1 MIRQI
6 SVFVENQPGS
16 MMNVTS
22 VLTEEHVNIRAIST
36 FDSPEF
42 GIMRLVVD
50 DPVRAKESL
59 TKRGFV
65 TRVTEVIGAEL
76 KDEKGNLNQML
87 KILADGQIN
96 VTAAADLYTESS
108 NTGSYI
114 DMDYPSYEETP
125 DAVSTNELY
134 TTASGDTWQMIT
146 TTSQGDDFNDSIDAY
161 RTEDTILYG
170 IHIGYPSNLKESA
183 QAELKKILENGIGQ
197 N

>member
-1 MIRQI
+1 
-6 SVFVENQPGS
+6 

-22 VLTEEHVNIRAIST
+22 VLTEEHINIRAIST

-96 VTAAADLYTESS
+96 V
-108 NTGSYI
+108 NYI
-114 DMDYPSYEETP
+114 YSFVIREEKAP
-125 DAVSTNELY
+125 VMVFST
-134 TTASGDTWQMIT
+134 
-146 TTSQGDDFNDSIDAY
+146 DDFDKAQKVL
-161 RTEDTILYG
+161 RA
-170 IHIGYPSNLKESA
+170 SNVKLVEEE
-183 QAELKKILENGIGQ
+183 EL
-197 N
+197 